1 MIKNF
6 SEIQENY
13 EKTIINSLNELS
25 GRINKGT
32 QSAENYIT
40 ISEIENALE
49 NFQVKNKQSSIDF
62 VSDLLSNIDEK
73 EIIEVK
79 KKSLKN

>member
-13 EKTIINSLNELS
+13 EKTIVNSLNELS

-79 KKSLKN
+79 KRA